1 MASGPLGAGA
11 GAGVQVD
18 HGAQKWRAEFVA
30 RVKPLFVDN
39 IEALAPY
46 YARFFPLSKEVAAA
60 EAE

>member
-1 MASGPLGAGA
+1 M
-11 GAGVQVD
+11 QVD

-60 EAE
+60 AEAD